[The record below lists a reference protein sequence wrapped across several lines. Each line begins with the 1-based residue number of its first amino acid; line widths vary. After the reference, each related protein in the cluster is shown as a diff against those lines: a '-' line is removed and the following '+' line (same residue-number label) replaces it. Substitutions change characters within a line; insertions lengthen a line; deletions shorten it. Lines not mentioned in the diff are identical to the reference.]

1 MFKKRTIITG
11 GAFFLALSLFFL
23 VSCRE
28 RAQKAVLDADMIGK
42 KVLCPVTGDTFTIH
56 ESTPVVVY
64 KSEKYY
70 MCCPGCD
77 VEFIKDPEK
86 YILGIKQKDAV
97 SNTSV
102 PEAGD
107 VSYWTCSMHPEVR
120 SEKEGNCPICG
131 MTLIP
136 VYEKSKSNNSLH
148 LTNNAMALA
157 GIRTIPV
164 RREHLHREI
173 RLVGTVAFDPELVT
187 AQEEYINA
195 LEMGENIESTDEIS
209 RDRAGQ
215 LVAYAH
221 YRLRLLGM
229 DEAEISELAQVRKK
243 QLSLVIPQNESWVYA
258 DAYESDIGWIEKGQ
272 GVTVTST
279 AFPGEQFHGKVVSIN
294 PILKR
299 DTRSGQ
305 VRIRLLNPESKLKPG
320 MYVETRIMAP
330 TYLPGATG
338 EKTPLLAIPAE
349 AVLDT
354 GKRKIVWV
362 YAGEGYFEPREVRI
376 GPEGYVHGGSTGS
389 RFYPVLEGLREDE
402 LVVTNGN
409 FLIDSESRITG
420 VAAMGYGGALGVEE
434 QEMPI
439 HQH

>member
-1 MFKKRTIITG
+1 MFKRITIFTG

-23 VSCRE
+23 VSCSE
-28 RAQKAVLDADMIGK
+28 RAQKAVLDADMIGRK
-42 KVLCPVTGDTFTIH
+42 ALCPVTGDTFTIH
-56 ESTPVVVY
+56 GSTPVVVY
-64 KSEKYY
+64 KSDKYY

-77 VEFIKDPEK
+77 VDFIKDPEK
-86 YILGIKQKDAV
+86 YLKEMRKKGEASD
-97 SNTSV
+97 TLV
-102 PEAGD
+102 PEAGN

-120 SEKEGNCPICG
+120 SETEGNCPICS
-131 MTLIP
+131 MILIP
-136 VYEKSKSNNSLH
+136 VYEKSESNNSLH
-148 LTNNAMALA
+148 LTNNGMALA

-164 RREHLHREI
+164 KREHLHREM

-195 LEMGENIESTDEIS
+195 LEMREGIGSTDVVARNRAEQLIS
-209 RDRAGQ
+209 
-215 LVAYAH
+215 YAD
-221 YRLRLLGM
+221 YRLKLLGM
-229 DEAEISELAQVRKK
+229 DEAEISALARVRKK

-272 GVTVTST
+272 EVIVTST
-279 AFPGEQFHGKVVSIN
+279 AFPGEQFHGKVVSVN
-294 PILKR
+294 PTLKR
-299 DTRSGQ
+299 NTRSGQ
-305 VRIRLLNPESKLKPG
+305 IRIRLSNPESKLKPG

-330 TYLPGATG
+330 VYLPEAKTRQ
-338 EKTPLLAIPAE
+338 TPLLAIPAE

-354 GKRKIVWV
+354 GKRKVVWV

-376 GPEGYVHGGSTGS
+376 GPEGYAHGRSSGV
-389 RFYPVLEGLREDE
+389 RYYPVLEGLREGE